1 MSKWRG
7 IKGEDVYN
15 ITTSDQKLVTKNLK
29 IMKTQN
35 TTPKVTLVGAGPGD
49 LELITLKGL
58 NAIKKA
64 EVILYDA
71 LVNEE
76 LLEYA
81 PIAEKIF
88 VGKRKGFKA
97 YSQQEINLLLVKYAF
112 SHKNVV
118 RLKGGDSYVFGRGFE
133 ELQYVESFGI
143 KTEVVPGISS
153 SISVPALAG
162 IPVTHRGTAT
172 SFTVISASLS
182 SGELNPDIKHAAHTN
197 GTVVILMGLSKLEEI
212 VSIYKRAGKF
222 NTGVAIISNGSLEN
236 EQIIRG
242 NISSILYN
250 YEENPVPAPA
260 IIVVGEV
267 VNLKSVKEHILVDE
281 YLL

>member
-1 MSKWRG
+1 MISKF
-7 IKGEDVYN
+7 KE
-15 ITTSDQKLVTKNLK
+15 
-29 IMKTQN
+29 N

-49 LELITLKGL
+49 LELITVKGL

-64 EVILYDA
+64 DVILYDA

-76 LLEYA
+76 LLDYA
-81 PIAEKIF
+81 PIAEKVF

-97 YSQQEINLLLVKYAF
+97 YSQDEINLLLVKYAF

-118 RLKGGDSYVFGRGFE
+118 RLKGGDSYVFGRGYE

-143 KTEVVPGISS
+143 ETEIVPGISS

-182 SGELNPDIKHAAHTN
+182 SGELNPDIKYASLTN
-197 GTVVILMGLSKLEEI
+197 GTVVILMGLTKLEEI

-222 NTGVAIISNGSLEN
+222 ETGIAIISNGSLPN
-236 EQIIRG
+236 EQILRG
-242 NISSILYN
+242 NVSNILYKF
-250 YEENPVPAPA
+250 EENPVPSPA

-267 VNLKSVKEHILVDE
+267 VNLSEVKENVSLYE
-281 YLL
+281 NQY

>member
-1 MSKWRG
+1 M
-7 IKGEDVYN
+7 
-15 ITTSDQKLVTKNLK
+15 TKNLK

-143 KTEVVPGISS
+143 ETEVVPGISS

-267 VNLKSVKEHILVDE
+267 VNLKSVEEHVLVDE

>member
-1 MSKWRG
+1 
-7 IKGEDVYN
+7 
-15 ITTSDQKLVTKNLK
+15 
-29 IMKTQN
+29 MKTQN

>member
-1 MSKWRG
+1 MISKF
-7 IKGEDVYN
+7 
-15 ITTSDQKLVTKNLK
+15 
-29 IMKTQN
+29 N
-35 TTPKVTLVGAGPGD
+35 TNNTPKVTLVGAGPGD
-49 LELITLKGL
+49 LELITVKGL

-64 EVILYDA
+64 DVILYDA

-81 PIAEKIF
+81 PVAEKIF
-88 VGKRKGFKA
+88 VGKRKGFKV

-133 ELQYVESFGI
+133 ELQYVESFGVQ
-143 KTEVVPGISS
+143 TEVIPGISS
-153 SISVPALAG
+153 SIAVPALAG
-162 IPVTHRGTAT
+162 IPVTHRGTST

-182 SGELNPDIKHAAHTN
+182 SGELNPDIKFAAQTN
-197 GTVVILMGLSKLEEI
+197 GTVVILMGLTKLEEI

-222 NTGVAIISNGSLEN
+222 ETGIAIISNGSLQN
-236 EQIIRG
+236 EEIIRG
-242 NISSILYN
+242 SVSNILFK

-267 VNLKSVKEHILVDE
+267 VNLSVLKEKVS
-281 YLL
+281 LLENQY